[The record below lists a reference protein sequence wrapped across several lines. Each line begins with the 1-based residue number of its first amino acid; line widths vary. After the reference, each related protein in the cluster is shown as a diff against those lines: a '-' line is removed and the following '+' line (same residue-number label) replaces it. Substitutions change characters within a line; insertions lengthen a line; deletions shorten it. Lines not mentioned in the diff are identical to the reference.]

1 MVMITF
7 TYLLCNAFNFVVT
20 VMEHVFRDNALMVN
34 PDGSRYAET
43 PPCWRDLD
51 PRIWSG
57 PAEGWR
63 LASN

>member
-34 PDGSRYAET
+34 PDGSR
-43 PPCWRDLD
+43 
-51 PRIWSG
+51 
-57 PAEGWR
+57 
-63 LASN
+63 